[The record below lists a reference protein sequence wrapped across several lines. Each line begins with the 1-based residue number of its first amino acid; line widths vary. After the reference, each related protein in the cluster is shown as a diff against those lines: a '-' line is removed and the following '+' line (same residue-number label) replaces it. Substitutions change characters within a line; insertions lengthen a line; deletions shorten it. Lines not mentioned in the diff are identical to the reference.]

1 MIRPTVS
8 IHSAQLRR
16 CILGGCL
23 LTCLIACESVPASA
37 GMIASY
43 QFDGTGKDSA
53 GAADATLIGSPQFVP
68 TTSGNGLL
76 TDTGRYA
83 AIPAG
88 AAFVPGLH
96 SFSVSLRF
104 NLGGPNPVVGW
115 APLISFQG
123 GDFNEGVLMSVHP
136 GSPSG
141 DALSIL
147 LDDGPNR
154 QELSYNHSAS
164 LLNSWHHAA
173 YVVDRTNQGISLY
186 LDGSRVVYKSLT
198 LGSIDSTFDL
208 LIGQYDYT
216 FARNGHPRFVG
227 GEDLI
232 LDDVRIYDM
241 ALSDAEIAEIAVNAV
256 PEPSSIV
263 MWLSL
268 LVFAG
273 IARLRTRH
281 QANI

>member
-1 MIRPTVS
+1 
-8 IHSAQLRR
+8 
-16 CILGGCL
+16 

-37 GMIASY
+37 AFIASY

-88 AAFVPGLH
+88 AAFVPGLS
-96 SFSVSLRF
+96 SFSVTLRF

-115 APLISFQG
+115 APLLSFQG
-123 GDFNEGVLMSVHP
+123 GDFTEGVLMSVHP
-136 GSPSG
+136 ESQSG
-141 DALSIL
+141 DSLAIL
-147 LDDGPNR
+147 LDDGANR

-173 YVVDRTNQGISLY
+173 YVVDRPNQGISLY
-186 LDGSRVVYKSLT
+186 LDGSRVVYESLT

-216 FARNGHPRFVG
+216 FARNGHPRFIG
-227 GEDLI
+227 GDDLI
-232 LDDVRIYDM
+232 LDDVRIYDT
-241 ALSDAEIAEIAVNAV
+241 ALSDAEIAAIAGNVV

-263 MWLSL
+263 TCLPL

-273 IARLRTRH
+273 IARLRTRRRARLEALA
-281 QANI
+281 QWP